1 VRTEYPNLRIPSD
14 KPRGFGAGTLILSL
28 LVLLCF
34 AVGGYC
40 YFSPSLTER
49 FPFACSLPAPPLAT
63 DKDVS
68 PGEPIKDDPACAV
81 SSAEV
86 NCSQEIVDLSS
97 PGDTLVSLLSSNLP
111 DDSHVQEVAAKLSA
125 QIRKNIGKR
134 FSENTLLRSDRRYS
148 ITLDRD
154 GKFLRATLEMD
165 PANVFHAVLKNK
177 IVQAW
182 KEDVVLEYKVE
193 TISFPISGSLVES
206 VLRAGEGRDFARE
219 LARVFIYDI
228 DFQYEARKGDS
239 CTVVFQRRYSD
250 DRPAG
255 YGDILYAVY
264 DGVKAKKTAV
274 LFNQKYYD
282 ADGVELKKSLLRS
295 PLRALRVTSGYGW
308 RFHPILHEVRHHS
321 GVDYAAK
328 QGTPA
333 FAIARGVVTFAGWSG
348 SGYGNYVCIKH
359 PNGAESRYGHLSRI
373 DAKMKKGARVE
384 QGQRI
389 GLVGKTGRATGP
401 HLHFE
406 LLVAGKHIDPRNKI
420 RIETPLRIAQ
430 PLRPRFKAVVQE
442 NESLLGKRR
451 GLASAVSSSQDG

>member
-1 VRTEYPNLRIPSD
+1 MRTEYPNLRIPSGR
-14 KPRGFGAGTLILSL
+14 PRGFGAGTLILSL

-49 FPFACSLPAPPLAT
+49 FPFACSLPAPPSPA

-68 PGEPIKDDPACAV
+68 TAEPTKDDPACAV
-81 SSAEV
+81 SSADV

-125 QIRKNIGKR
+125 EIRKNMGRR
-134 FSENTLLRSDRRYS
+134 FTENTLLKSDRRYS

-165 PANVFHAVLKNK
+165 PANVFHAVLKNNA
-177 IVQAW
+177 VQVK
-182 KEDVVLEYKVE
+182 KEDVVLDYQVE
-193 TISFPISGSLVES
+193 TITFPIYGSLVES

-219 LARVFIYDI
+219 LAKAFIYDI
-228 DFQYEARKGDS
+228 DFQYEARKGDR
-239 CTVVFQRRYSD
+239 CTVVFERRYND

-255 YGDILYAVY
+255 YGDIHYAVY
-264 DGVKAKKTAV
+264 QGAKTGTKTAV
-274 LFNQKYYD
+274 FFHQKYYD
-282 ADGVELKKSLLRS
+282 ANGLLLKKSLLRS

-308 RFHPILHEVRHHS
+308 RFHPVLHEVRHHS
-321 GVDYAAK
+321 GVDYAAR

-333 FAIARGVVTFAGWSG
+333 FAVARGIVTSAGWNG
-348 SGYGNYVCIKH
+348 GGYGNYVCVKH
-359 PNGAESRYGHLSRI
+359 SNGAESRYGHLSRI
-373 DAKMKKGARVE
+373 LVKKGARVE

-406 LLVAGKHIDPRNKI
+406 LLIAGKHIDPRKKVK
-420 RIETPLRIAQ
+420 IETRVVIEKDLM
-430 PLRPRFKAVVQE
+430 PRFKAVVQE